1 MDVVTAFLNGELDE
15 EIFMEVPAGFRDP
28 NRPNLVCR
36 LLKALYGLK
45 QAPRQWYAK
54 IHRFLTNVL
63 NFISSSA
70 YEPCLYVF
78 YDGHLLLIIILYVD
92 DLLIAGNSRKEIS
105 RVKGELMK
113 VFKMKDLVDVKE
125 FLGR

>member
-1 MDVVTAFLNGELDE
+1 MLRVKKDIGPKVLIVAKGFRQVPGVDYNETYALVVSMSIVRLFLFLVNLLNLECDQMDVVDVAFLNGELDE

-54 IHRFLTNVL
+54 MHRFVT
-63 NFISSSA
+63 
-70 YEPCLYVF
+70 
-78 YDGHLLLIIILYVD
+78 
-92 DLLIAGNSRKEIS
+92 
-105 RVKGELMK
+105 
-113 VFKMKDLVDVKE
+113 
-125 FLGR
+125 